1 MNTLRRPR
9 AVDLE
14 QLEDAIR
21 LASKA
26 MKFARRCVQRAAR
39 AQKGQDNAH
48 RKPSRCQTETR
59 RRRSGPE
66 RIDPAP
72 GYTPDKLPPVG
83 EKWVHIGDGAFIT
96 LRLYKE
102 GLKQQQRDRDWNS

>member
-1 MNTLRRPR
+1 MRRPR

-14 QLEDAIR
+14 QLEDAIQ
-21 LASKA
+21 LASEG

-39 AQKGQDNAH
+39 IQKGRDNAH
-48 RKPSRCQTETR
+48 RRPRPCGTKIR

-72 GYTPDKLPPVG
+72 GYMPDELPPVG
-83 EKWVHIGDGAFIT
+83 EKWVHIGDGTFVT

-102 GLKQQQRDRDWNS
+102 NLKQRLDQDWNS